1 MARREHFPTHGD
13 SLRGS
18 YGLPRASLHA
28 AMPDPTERRPG
39 AGATDA
45 TLKKPQRPGKDAA
58 RSRRRIWQ
66 WITGTIGGC
75 AVALGFVGTLWL
87 TRPAPPAP
95 AISILT
101 NAAVSDAASLMVAV
115 QTARLHGTPDVKG
128 SIEEITRLDKG
139 GVSIKGWVTDTTA
152 SGSALTVIAFAGGNH
167 VLTTVTKGARADV
180 AKMLGMADAS
190 GANMSFQGGFA
201 CRPGEKIIVIAVTS
215 SAAYSQFRSLACP

>member
-1 MARREHFPTHGD
+1 
-13 SLRGS
+13 
-18 YGLPRASLHA
+18 
-28 AMPDPTERRPG
+28 
-39 AGATDA
+39 
-45 TLKKPQRPGKDAA
+45 
-58 RSRRRIWQ
+58 
-66 WITGTIGGC
+66 
-75 AVALGFVGTLWL
+75 LGFVGTLWL

-101 NAAVSDAASLMVAV
+101 NAAVSDAASLMAAV

-190 GANMSFQGGFA
+190 AANMSFQGAFA

>member
-1 MARREHFPTHGD
+1 TGGD

-18 YGLPRASLHA
+18 YGLPRTSLHA
-28 AMPDPTERRPG
+28 ALPDPTERRPG
-39 AGATDA
+39 AGITGA

-58 RSRRRIWQ
+58 RSRSRIWQ

-87 TRPAPPAP
+87 TGRTPPAP

-101 NAAVSDAASLMVAV
+101 NAVVSDAASLMAAV
-115 QTARLHGTPDVKG
+115 QTARLRGTPDVKG

-139 GVSIKGWVTDTTA
+139 RVSIKGWVTDTTG

-167 VLTTVTKGARADV
+167 VLTTGTKGAH
-180 AKMLGMADAS
+180 
-190 GANMSFQGGFA
+190 
-201 CRPGEKIIVIAVTS
+201 
-215 SAAYSQFRSLACP
+215 AALPTLL